1 MMEPPLERHGRSVDD
16 ASAEAYLELLKAC
29 LTRRLSPEKYKELRV
44 PRYFEQGSSL
54 RRRLWWRAVLPP
66 LRALFARYNLEL
78 VRRVN
83 DPPEVRE
90 RGQDWPAEAETMI
103 GTRRLDNLHRCV
115 RDVLR
120 RGVPGDF
127 IETGVWRGGAT
138 IFMRGA
144 LKAYGDASRVV
155 WVADSFEGLPKP
167 SEQFEADRDSE
178 YWKDAHWL
186 AVSLEE
192 VQENFRRY
200 SLLDERVRFLK
211 GWFKDTLP
219 NAGIERLAVIR
230 LDGDMYES
238 TIDALVPLYPR
249 LSPGGYCIIDDY
261 ALPECRAAVDEF
273 RAREHITEA
282 IQTIDWSG
290 VFWQKA

>member
-1 MMEPPLERHGRSVDD
+1 MVHPPEHHVPPDDD

-29 LTRRLSPEKYKELRV
+29 LTRRIAPEKYKELRK
-44 PRYFEQGSSL
+44 PHHLDRDSPL
-54 RRRLWWRAVLPP
+54 RRRLFWRGVLPP
-66 LRALFARYNLEL
+66 LRALLARYDLEL
-78 VRRVN
+78 VRRIH
-83 DPPEVRE
+83 DPVEVRE
-90 RGQDWPAEAETMI
+90 LGNDWPAEAETMI
-103 GTRRLDNLHRCV
+103 GTRRLNNLHRCV
-115 RDVLR
+115 RDVLQQ
-120 RGVPGDF
+120 GVPGDL

-144 LKAYGDASRVV
+144 LNAYRDTTRAV

-167 SEQFEADRDSE
+167 SGKFEADRE
-178 YWKDAHWL
+178 ANYWKDAHWL

-219 NAGIERLAVIR
+219 TAGIERLAVMR

-238 TIDALVPLYPR
+238 TMDALVPLYPR
-249 LSPGGYCIIDDY
+249 LSSGGYCIIDDY
-261 ALPECRAAVDEF
+261 ALPECRAAVDDF
-273 RAREHITEA
+273 RTREHITEP
-282 IQTIDWSG
+282 IQRIDHWG

>member
-1 MMEPPLERHGRSVDD
+1 MTLPLEHKVLSGDH

-29 LTRRLSPEKYKELRV
+29 LTRRIAPEKYKELRE
-44 PRYFEQGSSL
+44 PRHLDRDSPL
-54 RRRLWWRAVLPP
+54 RRRLFWRRVLPR
-66 LRALFARYNLEL
+66 LRALFAHYDVEL

-83 DPPEVRE
+83 DPSEVRE
-90 RGQDWPAEAETMI
+90 LGHDWPAEAETMI

-115 RDVLR
+115 RDVLQ
-120 RGVPGDF
+120 RGVPGDL

-144 LKAYGDASRVV
+144 LKAYGDTTRAV

-167 SEQFEADRDSE
+167 SEKFAADRGAN
-178 YWKDAHWL
+178 YWKDSHWL
-186 AVSLEE
+186 AVPLEE
-192 VQENFRRY
+192 VQGNFRRY

-219 NAGIERLAVIR
+219 NAGIERLAVMR

-238 TIDALVPLYPR
+238 TMDALVPLYPR
-249 LSPGGYCIIDDY
+249 LSSGGYCIIDDY
-261 ALPECRAAVDEF
+261 ALPACRAAVDDF
-273 RAREHITEA
+273 RTREHITEKV
-282 IQTIDWSG
+282 QQIDPWA
-290 VFWQKA
+290 VFWQKS

>member
-1 MMEPPLERHGRSVDD
+1 MVLPLEHNVP
-16 ASAEAYLELLKAC
+16 SAEAYLELLKAC
-29 LTRRLSPEKYKELRV
+29 LTRRIAPEKYKELRE
-44 PRYFEQGSSL
+44 PSHLEHGSPL
-54 RRRLWWRAVLPP
+54 RRRLFWRGVLPP
-66 LRALFARYNLEL
+66 LRALFARYGLEL

-83 DPPEVRE
+83 GPGEVRE
-90 RGQDWPAEAETMI
+90 LGQDWPAEAETMI

-115 RDVLR
+115 CDVLR
-120 RGVPGDF
+120 RGVPGDL

-144 LKAYGDASRVV
+144 LKAYGDATRVV
-155 WVADSFEGLPKP
+155 WAADSFEGLPKP
-167 SEQFEADRDSE
+167 SEKFAADRE
-178 YWKDAHWL
+178 ANYWKDSHWL

-192 VQENFRRY
+192 VRENFRRY

-219 NAGIERLAVIR
+219 NAGIERLAVMR

-238 TIDALVPLYPR
+238 TMDALVPLYPR
-249 LSPGGYCIIDDY
+249 LSSGGYCSIDDY
-261 ALPECRAAVDEF
+261 WLPACRAAADDF
-273 RAREHITEA
+273 RKRENITEKLEK
-282 IQTIDWSG
+282 IDWAG